1 MSGPSAAAM
10 VLGRWECD
18 GAVFP
23 LPALNPERLRASLRA
38 LEELEA
44 RRPGRVTW
52 IGQPH
57 LAERWAWDLALEPG
71 IVDVVAS
78 ILGPEV
84 LVYATLI
91 LTKPPRDPSL
101 VTWHQDGGTSGFNR
115 APCVSA
121 WIALRDSLP
130 ESGCMRVI
138 PGSHALPQLPH
149 VQSRAAHH
157 LLPHNRPEIAVE
169 VDEGAAVDVALRAGE
184 MSLHHANIVHGSR
197 ENRTCAPRTGFIV
210 RYVTPAIPAARDPV
224 VRARG
229 SLPCPHL
236 AVRDRPP
243 APDELMP
250 EDAP

>member
-1 MSGPSAAAM
+1 MTGPAPATT
-10 VLGRWECD
+10 VIERWKRD

-23 LPALNPERLRASLRA
+23 LPTVTPERLRVYLRA
-38 LEELEA
+38 LEDLEA
-44 RRPGRVTW
+44 RRRGRATW

-78 ILGPEV
+78 ILGEDV

-115 APCVSA
+115 APCVSV
-121 WIALRDSLP
+121 WIALRDSLS

-138 PGSHALPQLPH
+138 PGSHASPQLPH
-149 VQSRAAHH
+149 VQSRAANH

-184 MSLHHANIVHGSR
+184 MSLHHPNIVHGSR
-197 ENRTCAPRTGFIV
+197 ENRTGAPRTGFII
-210 RYVTPAIPAARDPV
+210 RYVTPAIPDTRDPV

-236 AVRDRPP
+236 AVRAHPP
-243 APDELMP
+243 APDERMP

>member
-1 MSGPSAAAM
+1 MSMPPPA
-10 VLGRWECD
+10 VRERWDRD

-23 LPALNPERLRASLRA
+23 LPAVTPERLRGCLRA
-38 LEELEA
+38 LEDLEA

-84 LVYATLI
+84 LVSGTLI

-101 VTWHQDGGTSGFNR
+101 VTWHQDGTTSKFNR

-138 PGSHALPQLPH
+138 PGSHAWPQLPH
-149 VQSRAAHH
+149 VQSQATHH
-157 LLPHNRPEIAVE
+157 LLPYDRPEISVD
-169 VDEGAAVDVALRAGE
+169 VDESAAVNVALRAGE

-197 ENRTCAPRTGFIV
+197 ENRTAAPRTGFIV
-210 RYVTPAIPAARDPV
+210 RYVTPLLPESRYPV

-229 SLPCPHL
+229 ALACPHL
-236 AVRDRPP
+236 EVRDRPP
-243 APDELMP
+243 APDERMT
-250 EDAP
+250 EGAR

>member
-1 MSGPSAAAM
+1 MTTPSPT
-10 VLGRWECD
+10 VLERWERD

-23 LPALNPERLRASLRA
+23 LPALAPERLRGCLRA
-38 LEELEA
+38 LEDLEA
-44 RRPGRVTW
+44 CRPGRVTW

-71 IVDVVAS
+71 IVDAAAS

-84 LVYATLI
+84 LVFATLI
-91 LTKPPRDPSL
+91 LTKPPRDPSFI
-101 VTWHQDGGTSGFNR
+101 TWHQDGGTSGFNR

-138 PGSHALPQLPH
+138 PGSHALPQLPY
-149 VQSRAAHH
+149 VQSHAPHH
-157 LLPHNRPEIAVE
+157 LLPYNRPEITVE
-169 VDEGAAVDVALRAGE
+169 VDERAAVDVALRAGE
-184 MSLHHANIVHGSR
+184 MSLHHASIVHGSR
-197 ENRTCAPRTGFIV
+197 ENRTAAPRTGFIV
-210 RYVTPAIPAARDPV
+210 RYVTPAIPDARDPV

-236 AVRDRPP
+236 VVRDHPP
-243 APDELMP
+243 APDERMP
-250 EDAP
+250 EATP